1 MGFFQASARTV
12 FSALLIASGL
22 AVAPAQAQFFGFWG
36 ARAFSNGPAY
46 APGIS
51 PGEIAG
57 IVADEGMRLV
67 ARPYRNRNAY
77 VVDAQD
83 QRGWNHRL
91 IIDAYSGQ
99 IIQSFGE
106 GQILPPQAA
115 PPMPPLA
122 SRPGQR
128 LARMPEAPYVV
139 PGIGGEDQPVAKP
152 KPKPARKAPV
162 VARAPVESRP
172 LDPPALRPMVPA
184 APRTVIAP
192 AKPFAKPL
200 AKPPALARTP
210 VDARPLDAPPAR
222 KIIPQV
228 LPGYAAPTAVEAP
241 LKKAPPSM
249 PAPETPLAGAKARD
263 AEPAAIAAPQKP
275 VESDVPVAPL
285 VDAPAQPSAG
295 KVNDVP
301 VAPLD

>member
-12 FSALLIASGL
+12 FSALLLMGGS

-36 ARAFSNGPAY
+36 ARSFSNGPAY

-57 IVADEGMRLV
+57 IVADEGMRMV

-83 QRGWNHRL
+83 QRGWHHRL
-91 IIDAYSGQ
+91 IINAYSGQ
-99 IIQSFGE
+99 IVQSFGQ
-106 GQILPPQAA
+106 GQALPPQLD
-115 PPMPPLA
+115 PSGLPLA
-122 SRPGQR
+122 SRPDHQR
-128 LARMPEAPYVV
+128 LARVPEDPYVV
-139 PGIGGEDQPVAKP
+139 PGIGEEDQPVAKP
-152 KPKPARKAPV
+152 KPKVSRKSQV

-184 APRTVIAP
+184 APRSVIAP
-192 AKPFAKPL
+192 AKPVD
-200 AKPPALARTP
+200 KPPALARTP
-210 VDARPLDAPPAR
+210 VEAKPLDAPAAR

-228 LPGYAAPTAVEAP
+228 LPGYTAPTAVEAP
-241 LKKAPPSM
+241 LKQVPPVVAAPIAPPS
-249 PAPETPLAGAKARD
+249 GAKARD
-263 AEPAAIAAPQKP
+263 AEPVAQMVPQKP
-275 VESDVPVAPL
+275 VVNDVPVAPL
-285 VDAPAQPSAG
+285 VEAPAPIPAA

>member
-1 MGFFQASARTV
+1 MGFFLAGARTV
-12 FSALLIASGL
+12 FSALLIAGGS
-22 AVAPAQAQFFGFWG
+22 AVAPAQAQFLGFWG
-36 ARAFSNGPAY
+36 ARPFSNGPAY

-57 IVADEGMRLV
+57 IVADEGMHLV

-83 QRGWNHRL
+83 QHGWNHRL

-99 IIQSFGE
+99 IIQSFGQ
-106 GQILPPQAA
+106 GQALPPQLA
-115 PPMPPLA
+115 PPEPPLP

-128 LARMPEAPYVV
+128 LARVPEAPYVV

-152 KPKPARKAPV
+152 KPKPARQRPV

-172 LDPPALRPMVPA
+172 LDPPTVRPMIPA

-192 AKPFAKPL
+192 AKPL

-210 VDARPLDAPPAR
+210 VEARPLDAQPAR

-228 LPGYAAPTAVEAP
+228 LPGYAPPTAVGAP
-241 LKKAPPSM
+241 LKQAPPAVA
-249 PAPETPLAGAKARD
+249 APVTPLVGTKARD
-263 AEPAAIAAPQKP
+263 DEPVALAAPQKP
-275 VESDVPVAPL
+275 VVKDVPVAPF
-285 VDAPAQPSAG
+285 VEAPAPIPAG